1 MKLLHRKSS
10 KRRCRLQWRPRL
22 LAALLTVALVL
33 SVAASLYCQFVTVT
47 LGFVPDGYAGDKVGV
62 ALWSFQGP
70 DGRCQSFQDA
80 YNLGGFSNG
89 DDNYSH
95 WFANGDTAWMI
106 ARCAAFVG
114 FIFGAIALVC
124 ILINLCG
131 DEPYLVDVLAYTV
144 TIALVSEAAKIGLF
158 FCIDLCVS
166 GNFWYSVELD
176 EYMGSTSCG
185 MSYGAFICIG
195 SITVYFIS
203 GVFLIA
209 YNVRPEIDGHN
220 CDENSL
226 QEMETLSTHG
236 TSLLSSNQQS
246 QNWTGSLSPTE
257 FRTEPILE
265 SVDDGMNSH
274 RRQSSHMSSYVGSYN
289 SNRRR
294 SSLYSEKSSPDR
306 RRSSLYSEAEYD
318 EEGEDYDAMRPLPE
332 FQRSNRP
339 NPPRRMMD
347 DDVSA
352 ITMDNNF

>member
-1 MKLLHRKSS
+1 MKLLHLKSTKS
-10 KRRCRLQWRPRL
+10 RCRLQWRPRL
-22 LAALLTVALVL
+22 LAVLLAVALVL
-33 SVAASLYCQFVTVT
+33 SVAASLTCDFVIVT
-47 LGFVPDGYAGDKVGV
+47 LGFVPDGYAGDEVGV

-106 ARCAAFVG
+106 ARCAAIVG
-114 FIFGAIALVC
+114 FVFGAIALVC

-131 DEPYLVDVLAYTV
+131 DEPHLVDVLAYTV
-144 TIALVSEAAKIGLF
+144 IIALVSEAAKIGLF

-176 EYMGSTSCG
+176 EYKGSTSCG
-185 MSYGAFICIG
+185 MSPGAFVCIG
-195 SITVYFIS
+195 SITLYFIS

-209 YNVRPEIDGHN
+209 YNVRPEIDSYNH
-220 CDENSL
+220 DENSL
-226 QEMETLSTHG
+226 QEMTLAGKTLSTQG

-246 QNWTGSLSPTE
+246 QKWTGSQSRTD
-257 FRTEPILE
+257 FRIEPILE
-265 SVDDGMNSH
+265 TADDGFGTDMNSH
-274 RRQSSHMSSYVGSYN
+274 RRQRSHMSSYV
-289 SNRRR
+289 R
-294 SSLYSEKSSPDR
+294 SIDSDR
-306 RRSSLYSEAEYD
+306 RRSSLYGEAED
-318 EEGEDYDAMRPLPE
+318 EEEDHDAMRPLPT
-332 FQRSNRP
+332 FRRPRRP
-339 NPPRRMMD
+339 NARRTMD